1 MHLATA
7 VVEGYLSGTRVDTFL
22 ARHLRS
28 YTAWRLHRLVR
39 AGQVTVNGDVAAPDQ
54 RVFTGQSVSVRLLE
68 PPDNLM
74 PAEEIS
80 FGIAYEDEWLLIVNK
95 PAGLIIHPSG
105 KNPSGTLTN
114 ALQHYLDLQSDYP
127 GQRKPGIVHRLDRDT
142 SGVVATAKDHLSH
155 RLLSIEFQRERI
167 AKSYI
172 AIVDGVVK
180 QDEGTIDLPI
190 GRARSGASAL
200 MSCQAD
206 SLDAK
211 SSKTNYEVLERF
223 PRHTLV
229 RARPRTGRLHQI
241 RVHLATIGHPIVG
254 DEFYGMLG
262 ALKPDREIPLPGQAP
277 PPPMSPYIGRQ
288 ALHAAEISF
297 AHPMTHDWQTFSA
310 PLPDDMERAIEL
322 VRSLD

>member
-39 AGQVTVNGDVAAPDQ
+39 AGQVTVNGEIAAPDQ
-54 RVFTGQSVSVRLLE
+54 RVFTGESVSVRLLE

-74 PAEEIS
+74 PAEDIS

-114 ALQHYLDLQSDYP
+114 ALQHYLDQQSDYP

-167 AKSYI
+167 AKSYV
-172 AIVDGVVK
+172 AIVDGIVK

-206 SLDAK
+206 ALDAK
-211 SSKTNYEVLERF
+211 SSKTNYEVIERY

-241 RVHLATIGHPIVG
+241 RVHFATIGHPVVG

-262 ALKPDREIPLPGQAP
+262 ALKPDREVPQPGQP
-277 PPPMSPYIGRQ
+277 LSPPMSPYIGRQ

-297 AHPMTHDWQTFSA
+297 AHPITHEWQTFSA
-310 PLPDDMERAIEL
+310 SLPDDMERAIDL
-322 VRSLD
+322 VRAMD

>member
-7 VVEGYLSGTRVDTFL
+7 VVERYLSGTRVDTFL

-39 AGQVTVNGDVAAPDQ
+39 AGQVQVNGVVAAPDQ
-54 RVFTGQSVSVRLLE
+54 RVFTGETVSVRLLE

-74 PAEEIS
+74 PAEDIP
-80 FGIAYEDEWLLIVNK
+80 FGIVFEDDWLLIVNK

-114 ALQHYLDLQSDYP
+114 ALQHYLDLQSHYP
-127 GQRKPGIVHRLDRDT
+127 GEKKPGIVHRLDRDT

-167 AKSYI
+167 SKSYI
-172 AIVDGVVK
+172 ALVDGVVTR
-180 QDEGTIDLPI
+180 DEGMIDLPI
-190 GRARSGASAL
+190 GRAHAGAL
-200 MSCQAD
+200 MTCRAEAV
-206 SLDAK
+206 DAK
-211 SSKTNYEVLERF
+211 PSRTHYEVLERL

-262 ALKPDREIPLPGQAP
+262 AHKPDRVPGAEP
-277 PPPMSPYIGRQ
+277 ASPYIGRQ

-297 AHPMTHDWQTFSA
+297 AHPITQEWQTFQA
-310 PLPDDMERAIEL
+310 PIPDDFELAIDR
-322 VRSLD
+322 VRGL